1 MENPVEH
8 IALNEYFVLQIP
20 AWKKIYSKNPNIWE
34 GIGITPD
41 IQVIQADAMKTAHRI
56 ALEKLLLTT
65 NDKTALDKY
74 QWALDGVSASYDNV
88 DGPYNTFTEVNYRD
102 CFMPNSDCL
111 MYDINCYHDYSCN
124 DCFYNWGVY
133 LFTLYNAHT
142 VNHLG

>member
-1 MENPVEH
+1 MKKS
-8 IALNEYFVLQIP
+8 IKIGMLVLVMML
-20 AWKKIYSKNPNIWE
+20 
-34 GIGITPD
+34 
-41 IQVIQADAMKTAHRI
+41 VI
-56 ALEKLLLTT
+56 LTS
-65 NDKTALDKY
+65 
-74 QWALDGVSASYDNV
+74 VSAATYCPNCSYDNV